1 MAWFKRN
8 LFFAIAGI
16 ISLAL
21 LVAAGVYD
29 WKSYS
34 DNSAALGKLNETY
47 QTLKD
52 LAGQKLSAGNAK
64 VNNVDAAREQEQEL
78 RDWIKNAEQN
88 FQPIS
93 AIPDE
98 NQVTS
103 EDFAGALRRT
113 IFQLQREADAAKVI
127 LPPDYAFSF
136 TAERIQVRFA
146 TGGLGS
152 LAVQLGEVKTIS
164 EILYAARILSLDGI
178 QRVRVSE
185 DDVAGQSTDYIEDH
199 SVTNGLAVLT
209 PYVITFR
216 SFSGELAAVLDG
228 LASSPHGFIV
238 KGIDVAP
245 AGAGATQG
253 SSQGYGNPPP
263 YGQPPSGYPPGG
275 YGGFQP
281 PPASPPPTSGG
292 MQTVLDEQLL
302 RVTMEIEI
310 VKLSPG
316 K

>member
-1 MAWFKRN
+1 
-8 LFFAIAGI
+8 
-16 ISLAL
+16 
-21 LVAAGVYD
+21 
-29 WKSYS
+29 
-34 DNSAALGKLNETY
+34 
-47 QTLKD
+47 
-52 LAGQKLSAGNAK
+52 
-64 VNNVDAAREQEQEL
+64 
-78 RDWIKNAEQN
+78 
-88 FQPIS
+88 
-93 AIPDE
+93 
-98 NQVTS
+98 
-103 EDFAGALRRT
+103 
-113 IFQLQREADAAKVI
+113 
-127 LPPDYAFSF
+127 
-136 TAERIQVRFA
+136 
-146 TGGLGS
+146 
-152 LAVQLGEVKTIS
+152 
-164 EILYAARILSLDGI
+164 
-178 QRVRVSE
+178 
-185 DDVAGQSTDYIEDH
+185 
-199 SVTNGLAVLT
+199 
-209 PYVITFR
+209 
-216 SFSGELAAVLDG
+216 VLDG